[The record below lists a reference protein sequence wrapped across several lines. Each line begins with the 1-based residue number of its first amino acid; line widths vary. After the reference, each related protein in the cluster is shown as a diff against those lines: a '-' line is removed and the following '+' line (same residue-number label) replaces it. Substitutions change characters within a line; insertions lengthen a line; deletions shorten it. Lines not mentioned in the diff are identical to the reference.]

1 MTAINNIYYRLT
13 LLSMNTTIMKQFL
26 SLALMMML
34 AAVMFPTDAQIVTNS
49 TAGYIADSIREELD
63 NRPYFSL
70 YKDTYFVGGTVLG
83 GKPTEYNSDV
93 KFQISFQQRLTKS
106 VLPGNTFLYLFYS
119 QKAMWNVLEES
130 LPFHDLNFNPG
141 IGLSRYII
149 LKNHLVGKVT
159 MMVEHES
166 NGRDG
171 TASRSWN
178 KISWAGEAYIS
189 PLLMAHAKFW
199 IPIVDGKYNRD
210 ILKYMGISQAGFQAK
225 SLDDKWVLDATL
237 VKRQGWNLNFN
248 TIIQLGYR
256 INHNSNQFIML
267 QYYNGYG
274 ESMLDYNQFHSR
286 IRFGLLIRPHF
297 FSDF

>member
-1 MTAINNIYYRLT
+1 MRIHLFV
-13 LLSMNTTIMKQFL
+13 LLFVVI
-26 SLALMMML
+26 LAGMGIP
-34 AAVMFPTDAQIVTNS
+34 VQAQIVTNS
-49 TAGYIADSIREELD
+49 STGYIADSIREELD
-63 NRPYFSL
+63 KRPYFSL

-83 GKPTEYNSDV
+83 GEPTQHNSDV

-106 VLPGNTFLYLFYS
+106 NLPWNTYIYLFYT
-119 QKAMWNVLEES
+119 QKAIWNVLERS

-141 IGLSRYII
+141 VGLSKHII
-149 LKNHLVGKVT
+149 VKGHLVGKAT
-159 MMVEHES
+159 MMIEHES

-189 PLLMAHAKFW
+189 PYLMAHAKFW
-199 IPIVDGKYNRD
+199 IPIVDGQYNKD
-210 ILKYMGISQAGFQAK
+210 IRNYMGISQAGFQAK
-225 SLDDKWVLDATL
+225 SLDDKWVLDMTL

-274 ESMLDYNQFHSR
+274 ESMLDYNQYHSR
-286 IRFGLLIRPHF
+286 IRFGLLIRPRF

>member
-1 MTAINNIYYRLT
+1 MNIKRFLLIAI
-13 LLSMNTTIMKQFL
+13 
-26 SLALMMML
+26 AML
-34 AAVMFPTDAQIVTNS
+34 AGLYIPVYGQIVAAEKS
-49 TAGYIADSIREELD
+49 SKQIADSIREEMD
-63 NRPYFSL
+63 SRPYFSL
-70 YKDTYFVGGTVLG
+70 FKDTYFIGGTVLG
-83 GKPTEYNSDV
+83 GKPTEFNSDV

-106 VLPGNTFLYLFYS
+106 VLPGHTYLYLFYT
-119 QKAMWNVLEES
+119 QKAMWNVFERS

-149 LKNHLVGKVT
+149 LKNQLIGKIT
-159 MMVEHES
+159 MMIEHES

-178 KISWAGEAYIS
+178 KISWAGEAYVS
-189 PLLMAHAKFW
+189 PFLMAHAKFW
-199 IPIVDGKYNRD
+199 IPIIDGQYNKD
-210 ILKYMGISQAGFQAK
+210 ILKYMGVSQAGFQAK
-225 SLDDKWVLDATL
+225 SMDDKWVLDMTL

-248 TIIQLGYR
+248 TIVLLGYR

-274 ESMLDYNQFHSR
+274 ESMLDYNQYHSR
-286 IRFGLLIRPHF
+286 LRIGLLNRPRF

>member
-1 MTAINNIYYRLT
+1 MNIKRFLLIAI
-13 LLSMNTTIMKQFL
+13 
-26 SLALMMML
+26 AML
-34 AAVMFPTDAQIVTNS
+34 AGLYVPVYGQIVNAERS
-49 TAGYIADSIREELD
+49 SKQIADSIREEMD

-70 YKDTYFVGGTVLG
+70 FKDIYFVGGTVLG

-106 VLPGNTFLYLFYS
+106 VLPWNTYLYLFYT
-119 QKAMWNVLEES
+119 QKAMWNVFERS

-149 LKNHLVGKVT
+149 LKNQLVGKVT
-159 MMVEHES
+159 MMIEHES

-178 KISWAGEAYIS
+178 KISWAGEAYVS
-189 PLLMAHAKFW
+189 PNLMAHAKFW
-199 IPIVDGKYNRD
+199 IPIIDGQYNKD
-210 ILKYMGISQAGFQAK
+210 ILNYMGISQAGFQAK
-225 SLDDKWVLDATL
+225 SSDDKWVLDMTL
-237 VKRQGWNLNFN
+237 VKRKGWNLNFN
-248 TIIQLGYR
+248 TIVQLGYR
-256 INHNSNQFIML
+256 INHNSNQFVML

-274 ESMLDYNQFHSR
+274 ESMLDYNQYHSR
-286 IRFGLLIRPHF
+286 IRFGLLIRPRF

>member
-1 MTAINNIYYRLT
+1 MKILRFA
-13 LLSMNTTIMKQFL
+13 LL
-26 SLALMMML
+26 LAVL
-34 AAVMFPTDAQIVTNS
+34 AGVNVPVSGQIVS
-49 TAGYIADSIREELD
+49 VRSETAIADSIREELD
-63 NRPYFSL
+63 RRPYFSL

-83 GKPTEYNSDV
+83 GKPTEFNSDV

-106 VLPGNTFLYLFYS
+106 VLPWNTYLYLFYT
-119 QKAMWNVLEES
+119 QKAMWNVFERS

-149 LKNHLVGKVT
+149 LKNQLVGKVT
-159 MMVEHES
+159 MMIEHES

-189 PLLMAHAKFW
+189 PILMAHAKFW
-199 IPIVDGKYNRD
+199 IPIIDGQYNKD
-210 ILKYMGISQAGFQAK
+210 ILKYMGVSQAGFQAK
-225 SLDDKWVLDATL
+225 STDDKWVLDMTL

-248 TIIQLGYR
+248 TIVQLGYR

-274 ESMLDYNQFHSR
+274 ESMLDYNQYHSR
-286 IRFGLLIRPHF
+286 IRFGLLIRPRF

>member
-1 MTAINNIYYRLT
+1 MNNCYRLLVCCIV
-13 LLSMNTTIMKQFL
+13 LLAGMSTPAMG
-26 SLALMMML
+26 
-34 AAVMFPTDAQIVTNS
+34 QIVATEKS
-49 TAGYIADSIREELD
+49 SQDVADSIRAELD

-70 YKDTYFVGGTVLG
+70 YKDIYFVGGTVLG
-83 GKPTEYNSDV
+83 GKPDGYNSDV

-106 VLPGNTFLYLFYS
+106 VLPGHTYLYLFYS
-119 QKAMWNVLEES
+119 QKAIWHVFRNS
-130 LPFHDLNFNPG
+130 LPFYDLNFNPG
-141 IGLSRYII
+141 IGISKHII
-149 LKNHLVGKVT
+149 VKNRLLGKVT
-159 MMVEHES
+159 LMAEHES

-178 KISWAGEAYIS
+178 KISLAAEAYIS
-189 PLLMAHAKFW
+189 PYLMAHAKYW
-199 IPIVDGKYNRD
+199 IPIVDGQYNRD

-225 SLDDKWVLDATL
+225 SLDDKWVLDMTL

-274 ESMLDYNQFHSR
+274 EHMLDYNQYHSR
-286 IRFGLLIRPHF
+286 IRFGLLIRPRF

>member
-1 MTAINNIYYRLT
+1 MNITRLA
-13 LLSMNTTIMKQFL
+13 TI
-26 SLALMMML
+26 ALIML
-34 AAVMFPTDAQIVTNS
+34 AGMMTPALGQIVTVEKS
-49 TAGYIADSIREELD
+49 SKEIADSIRAELD
-63 NRPYFSL
+63 SRPYFSL

-83 GKPTEYNSDV
+83 GKPDEFNSDV

-106 VLPGNTFLYLFYS
+106 VLPGNTYLYLFYS
-119 QKAMWNVLEES
+119 QKAIWHVFENS

-141 IGLSRYII
+141 VGLSKFII
-149 LKNHLVGKVT
+149 MKNRLVGKVT
-159 MMVEHES
+159 VMVEHES

-189 PLLMAHAKFW
+189 PVLMAHAKYW

-210 ILKYMGISQAGFQAK
+210 ILKYSGLYQAGFQAK
-225 SLDDKWVLDATL
+225 STDDKWVLDMTL
-237 VKRQGWNLNFN
+237 VKRKGCNLNFN
-248 TIIQLGYR
+248 TIVQLGYR

-274 ESMLDYNQFHSR
+274 ESLLDYKQYHSR
-286 IRFGLLIRPHF
+286 IRIGLLIRPTF

>member
-1 MTAINNIYYRLT
+1 
-13 LLSMNTTIMKQFL
+13 
-26 SLALMMML
+26 ML
-34 AAVMFPTDAQIVTNS
+34 AGLYVPVYGQIVNAEKS
-49 TAGYIADSIREELD
+49 SKQIADSIREEMD
-63 NRPYFSL
+63 SRPYFSL
-70 YKDTYFVGGTVLG
+70 FKDIYFVGGTVLG

-106 VLPGNTFLYLFYS
+106 VLPWNTYLYLFYT
-119 QKAMWNVLEES
+119 QKAMWNVFERS

-141 IGLSRYII
+141 VGLSRYII
-149 LKNHLVGKVT
+149 LKNQLVGKVT
-159 MMVEHES
+159 MMIEHES

-189 PLLMAHAKFW
+189 PILMAHAKFW
-199 IPIVDGKYNRD
+199 IPIIDGQYNKD
-210 ILKYMGISQAGFQAK
+210 ILKYMGVSQAGFQAK
-225 SLDDKWVLDATL
+225 SMDDKWVLDMTL

-248 TIIQLGYR
+248 TIVQLGYR

-274 ESMLDYNQFHSR
+274 ESMLDYNQYHSR
-286 IRFGLLIRPHF
+286 IRFGLLIRPRF

>member
-1 MTAINNIYYRLT
+1 MKIRHITLIAIT
-13 LLSMNTTIMKQFL
+13 
-26 SLALMMML
+26 ML
-34 AAVMFPTDAQIVTNS
+34 AGFLVPAMGQIVTAEKSNKQ
-49 TAGYIADSIREELD
+49 IADSIRAELD
-63 NRPYFSL
+63 SRPYFSL

-83 GKPTEYNSDV
+83 GTPTEFNSDV

-106 VLPGNTFLYLFYS
+106 VLPWNTYLYLFYT
-119 QKAMWNVLEES
+119 QKAMWNVFERS

-141 IGLSRYII
+141 IGISRYII
-149 LKNHLVGKVT
+149 MKNRLIGKAT
-159 MMVEHES
+159 MMIEHES

-189 PLLMAHAKFW
+189 PFLMAHAKFW
-199 IPIVDGKYNRD
+199 IPIIDGQYNRD
-210 ILKYMGISQAGFQAK
+210 ILKYMGIYQTGFQAK
-225 SLDDKWVLDATL
+225 SLDDKWVLDMTL

-256 INHNSNQFIML
+256 INHNSNQFLML

-274 ESMLDYNQFHSR
+274 ECMLDYNQYHSR
-286 IRFGLLIRPHF
+286 IRIGLLIRPRF

>member
-1 MTAINNIYYRLT
+1 MNIRTFLLIIAILFAGE
-13 LLSMNTTIMKQFL
+13 SVP
-26 SLALMMML
+26 
-34 AAVMFPTDAQIVTNS
+34 VMGQIVGNEGKTDKQ
-49 TAGYIADSIREELD
+49 IADSIRAEMD
-63 NRPYFSL
+63 SRPYFSL

-83 GKPTEYNSDV
+83 GVPDSHNSDV

-106 VLPGNTFLYLFYS
+106 NLPWNTYLYLFYT
-119 QKAMWNVLEES
+119 QKAMWNVFERS

-141 IGLSRYII
+141 IGISRFII
-149 LKNHLVGKVT
+149 LKNRLVGKVT

-178 KISWAGEAYIS
+178 KISWAGEAYVS
-189 PLLMAHAKFW
+189 PNLMAHAKFW
-199 IPIVDGKYNRD
+199 IPIIDGQYNKN
-210 ILKYMGISQAGFQAK
+210 ILKYMGVSQAGFQAI
-225 SLDDKWVLDATL
+225 SNDDKWVLDMTL

-248 TIIQLGYR
+248 TIVQLGYR

-267 QYYNGYG
+267 QYFNGYG
-274 ESMLDYNQFHSR
+274 ESMLDYNQYHSR
-286 IRFGLLIRPHF
+286 IRIGLLIRPKF

>member
-1 MTAINNIYYRLT
+1 MKMRRYILIIIALLAGLNIP
-13 LLSMNTTIMKQFL
+13 
-26 SLALMMML
+26 
-34 AAVMFPTDAQIVTNS
+34 AAAQIVATS
-49 TAGYIADSIREELD
+49 RTGYIADSIRDELD
-63 NRPYFSL
+63 KRPYFSL

-83 GKPTEYNSDV
+83 GTPDKHNSDV

-106 VLPGNTFLYLFYS
+106 VLPWNTYLYLFYS
-119 QKAMWNVLEES
+119 QKAMWNVLERS

-141 IGLSRYII
+141 IGLSRFII
-149 LKNHLVGKVT
+149 MKGHLVGKAT
-159 MMVEHES
+159 MMIEHES

-189 PLLMAHAKFW
+189 PFLMAHAKFW
-199 IPIVDGKYNRD
+199 IPIIDGKYNRD

-225 SLDDKWVLDATL
+225 SLDDKWVLDMTL

-274 ESMLDYNQFHSR
+274 ESMLDYNQYHSR
-286 IRFGLLIRPHF
+286 IRFGLLIRPRF